1 MDAVDPADT
10 DGERGM
16 AVVQLSDPTRPCS
29 SSDWPQEYF
38 TEVVGGEWLL
48 DHSEITA
55 EHRDTIS
62 EGMRGGQSDGVDQN
76 VTPPVPTCSES
87 KCPTEP
93 CLGGHSD
100 GDREGSEA
108 TAAQSTDAPSQGGQ
122 ASPPDEPAGG
132 RQEDRGCQ
140 AREGCNLGS
149 AKPRRRSLSLLD
161 TSDRYS
167 TMKRRTPDF
176 SDREVFFDL
185 VWEVQSRRFNDQRC
199 SFRRV
204 RDRRLY
210 RSMPSSPLD
219 RENSIFASMSSLQT
233 EEFFDLIACSQSR
246 RLNDQRADF
255 EDCPTAALCTPFPV
269 EYLAPLGSM
278 AYQTPSG
285 ESPAATVCPRSE
297 QAPAD
302 EGHPVAGAGEQPAG
316 SEQGPADGGKAP
328 AEREELPAESGGDP
342 AEVEEAPAER
352 GKTPAESG
360 KIPAEGEAVPAEDE
374 VIPTGSEDRAAAA
387 RAEIPAERQDI
398 AAEEEE
404 APLHQTKYLVHMS
417 TGKTEPDDE
426 LYNTIL
432 THQSASARIEDQR
445 CDPPAYSTQ
454 ALFDLLQRMQ
464 EQRMDEQRAHL
475 PPGLA
480 PRRAAARVQEE
491 RRPSIFSPLLKG
503 MSQRRANSN

>member
-93 CLGGHSD
+93 CL
-100 GDREGSEA
+100 
-108 TAAQSTDAPSQGGQ
+108 
-122 ASPPDEPAGG
+122 
-132 RQEDRGCQ
+132 
-140 AREGCNLGS
+140 
-149 AKPRRRSLSLLD
+149 
-161 TSDRYS
+161 
-167 TMKRRTPDF
+167 MKRRTPDF